1 MSKHVKMKVEW
12 NEEMGGITTELDI
25 KGGKSEIIACLSC
38 LINNLAKEM
47 ELSHRTTLD
56 LVAKNLNRKE
66 KAAQSAVTDER
77 QN

>member
-1 MSKHVKMKVEW
+1 MSKHVKMAVSWDGE
-12 NEEMGGITTELDI
+12 GGLNTELDI
-25 KGGKSEIIACLSC
+25 KGGKSKIIACLSC
-38 LINNLAKEM
+38 LIDHLSEEM
-47 ELSHRTTLD
+47 GFSHRTILD